1 MSFSEYVENDLGNR
15 HDLEVVNQ
23 LTWLG
28 TAAVNTHIIPRNGLF
43 WILVVYSNPKAP
55 QQVYVR
61 WIQSYPTARKA
72 EIAADLFKRTI
83 QRDPRGNAKIK
94 QDDFN
99 LCFN

>member
-1 MSFSEYVENDLGNR
+1 MSFSQYVVKDLGKDI
-15 HDLEVVNQ
+15 DLEVIHR
-23 LTWLG
+23 LDWLG
-28 TAAVNTHIIPRNGLF
+28 KAVVEAHVISRKGLF
-43 WILVVYSNPKAP
+43 WIVVVYTNPQAP

-72 EIAADLFKRTI
+72 EMAAGLFKRTI

>member
-1 MSFSEYVENDLGNR
+1 MSFSEYIVNDLGKGI
-15 HDLEVVNQ
+15 DLDVVNR
-23 LTWLG
+23 LNWLG
-28 TAAVNTHIIPRNGLF
+28 KAAVETQIVFRNGLF
-43 WILVVYSNPKAP
+43 WILVVYSNPRAP
-55 QQVYVR
+55 QQVYLR